1 MRLNIRPSLVLL
13 SLVASF
19 SLADPALAQN
29 GASTRQPARTPPRAP
44 ERTAARSDAQPAPDN
59 RTDGSAAPRAGAAA
73 PADAKRLPAAT
84 PRNSQPAEIA
94 KNVTPRAPF
103 ELSPAQQK
111 LLDQILAKWELQSD
125 KVKRFECNFRRWE
138 YDKAFGNP
146 NDNSKKSEG
155 TGEIRYKSP
164 DCGAFI
170 VNSLSEFDPTRKVE
184 SPKSEGLDHWV
195 CDGKAIFEYN
205 TAKKQLIERTLAPQ
219 LQGKAIADGPLPFI
233 FGAKAEQ
240 LKRRYWMR
248 DVTPKDEIGKNIW
261 LEAIPKFQQDAA
273 NFQSATVILNESDF
287 MPSAL
292 RLFLP
297 GGASNTDY
305 QFLDSKVND
314 PLAPIYDFMRPK
326 LSLAMRTNGWKHVVE
341 KEPADD
347 AKNAQPPV
355 GEAPQAKRPTANSQ
369 RK

>member
-1 MRLNIRPSLVLL
+1 MHLNIRPSLVLL
-13 SLVASF
+13 SLVASLT
-19 SLADPALAQN
+19 SASPALAQS
-29 GASTRQPARTPPRAP
+29 GPPTKQPARTAQRAP
-44 ERTAARSDAQPAPDN
+44 ERTAARSDGQPQPGN
-59 RTDGSAAPRAGAAA
+59 RTDSSAAPRSA
-73 PADAKRLPAAT
+73 PEDSQRLPAAT
-84 PRNSQPAEIA
+84 PRNGQPAEIT
-94 KNVTPRAPF
+94 KNVTGRAPF
-103 ELSPAQQK
+103 ELTVAQQK
-111 LLDQILAKWELQSD
+111 LLDQILAKWQLQSD

-146 NDNSKKSEG
+146 NDNFKKSEG

-170 VNSLSEFDPTRKVE
+170 VKSLSEFDPTRKVE

-205 TAKKQLIERTLAPQ
+205 TAKKQLIERPLAVE
-219 LQGKAIADGPLPFI
+219 LQGQAIANGPLPFI

-248 DVTPKDEIGKNIW
+248 DVTPKEVIGKSIW
-261 LEAIPKFQQDAA
+261 LEAVPKFQQDAA

-292 RLFLP
+292 RLNLP

-341 KEPADD
+341 TNPADD
-347 AKNAQPPV
+347 EKNAQPPV
-355 GEAPQAKRPTANSQ
+355 GEAPQAKRPANSQ